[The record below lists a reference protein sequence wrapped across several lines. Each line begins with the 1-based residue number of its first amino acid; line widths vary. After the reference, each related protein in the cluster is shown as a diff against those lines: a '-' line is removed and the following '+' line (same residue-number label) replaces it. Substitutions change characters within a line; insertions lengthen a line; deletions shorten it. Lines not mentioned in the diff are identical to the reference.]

1 MLMYAQNMMPLDVRV
16 LIVAGDPLA
25 RAGIAA
31 LVADQPHLVV
41 TGQTPGDLEMSAAVA
56 AFAPHAVIWDLGWNP
71 DAQMET
77 LSRFCDDSDLPVL
90 ALLAEANAVGEV
102 RAAGARGVL
111 SRATDG
117 AQIAAAAAA
126 LMQGL
131 LVFDPQLL
139 PAGEIG
145 APPASPPGA
154 GEPGTRGQEEREQ
167 ANLSQIEPL
176 SARELDVLRGL
187 AEGLSNKQIARA
199 LGISEHTVKFHINA
213 ILGKLGAQ
221 SRTEAVVRATRA
233 GLILL

>member
-1 MLMYAQNMMPLDVRV
+1 
-16 LIVAGDPLA
+16 
-25 RAGIAA
+25 
-31 LVADQPHLVV
+31 
-41 TGQTPGDLEMSAAVA
+41 MSAAVA
-56 AFAPHAVIWDLGWNP
+56 AYTPHAVIWDLGWNP
-71 DAQMET
+71 TAQMET

-90 ALLAEANAVGEV
+90 ALLADANAVGEV
-102 RAAGARGVL
+102 RAAGARALL
-111 SRATDG
+111 SRTTDG

-126 LMQGL
+126 IMQGL

-145 APPASPPGA
+145 APPAMAGGA
-154 GEPGTRGQEEREQ
+154 GVTPGGQVGTEM
-167 ANLSQIEPL
+167 ANLSQVEPL